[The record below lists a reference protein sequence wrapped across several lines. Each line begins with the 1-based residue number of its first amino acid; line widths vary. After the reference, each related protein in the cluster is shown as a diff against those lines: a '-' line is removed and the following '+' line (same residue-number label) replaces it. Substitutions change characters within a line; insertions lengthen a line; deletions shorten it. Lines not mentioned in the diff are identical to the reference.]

1 MNTIAAKTESWHRW
15 ADQEREAVTPT
26 LGRKLIWGE
35 RLMVA
40 QVFLE
45 KGCVVPRHSH
55 VHEQISY
62 IVEGALHFRM
72 GADGERE
79 QIVRAGEVLV
89 LPSNVPHEAVALEES
104 FVVDMFSP
112 PREDWIARTD
122 DYLRK

>member
-1 MNTIAAKTESWHRW
+1 MQAIQKTTETWYKW
-15 ADQEREAVTPT
+15 EEMEREAVTPQ
-26 LGRKLIWGE
+26 LERKLVWGE

-40 QVFLE
+40 QVFLK
-45 KGCVVPRHSH
+45 KGCVVPRHAH

-62 IVEGALHFRM
+62 VMQGALHFRL

-89 LPSNVPHEAVALEES
+89 LPSHLPHEAVALEES
-104 FVVDMFSP
+104 IVTDVFSP